1 MIFLFSFVMHVYAKD
16 CDKVHWK
23 IARLLLLTH
32 DTKDAI
38 KLSWLFTSY
47 WCFFLGGEGR
57 SGWEGIPLSENCPYS
72 EFFRSVFS
80 PKVGKYRP
88 ENLRIQTLF
97 TQCHWKKKKKMKVI
111 IVIIIIMTI
120 IANEVFR
127 QDCFSKH
134 EKTHKA
140 LRFFYI
146 F

>member
-47 WCFFLGGEGR
+47 WCFFFGGEGEAGGKAFHWVKIARIR
-57 SGWEGIPLSENCPYS
+57 SFSGPYS
-72 EFFRSVFS
+72 VRKWGNTGQKISEYRHFS
-80 PKVGKYRP
+80 HNVT
-88 ENLRIQTLF
+88 E
-97 TQCHWKKKKKMKVI
+97 KKKKMKVI

-134 EKTHKA
+134 EKTDKA